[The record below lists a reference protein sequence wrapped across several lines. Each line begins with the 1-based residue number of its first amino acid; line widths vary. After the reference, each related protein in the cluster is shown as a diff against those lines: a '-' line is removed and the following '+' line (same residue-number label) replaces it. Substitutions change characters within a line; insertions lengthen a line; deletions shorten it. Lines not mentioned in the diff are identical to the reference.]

1 VDLSRW
7 RTVAVPVDLYK
18 LLKDTAEQNDRSVS
32 KQVTFI
38 IKRFF
43 ESEGVKL
50 G

>member
-1 VDLSRW
+1 MDLSRW

>member
-7 RTVAVPVDLYK
+7 RTVAVPIDLYK
-18 LLKDTAEQNDRSVS
+18 LLKDTADQNDRSVS

>member
-1 VDLSRW
+1 VDLNRW
-7 RTVAVPVDLYK
+7 RTVAVPIDLYK
-18 LLKDTAEQNDRSVS
+18 VLKDMADQNDRSVS

-38 IKRFF
+38 LKRFF